1 MDAAVYPWLEGI
13 AAINVAL
20 ALGLVPAMTVFFGRM
35 AFRELD
41 ADGARRLLRAC
52 FPVYHAMLTA
62 FSLVAAAALAMPR
75 PFDAGLMLGVAVT
88 ALFSWFWLM
97 PMAHRLDDMQRQ
109 GRDVG
114 RELIRAQS
122 RSSFVIVAQLA
133 ALLAVAVRL
142 AVM

>member
-13 AAINVAL
+13 AAIHVAL

-41 ADGARRLLRAC
+41 EDRARALLRAC

-62 FSLVAAAALAMPR
+62 FSLVAAAALALPR
-75 PFDAGLMLGVAVT
+75 PFDAGIMLGVAVT

-97 PMAHRLDDMQRQ
+97 PLAHRLEI
-109 GRDVG
+109 GRASC
-114 RELIRAQS
+114 RER
-122 RSSFVIVAQLA
+122 V
-133 ALLAVAVRL
+133 
-142 AVM
+142 